1 MAQIQKYI
9 KIQQILDN
17 LLDNPLLQDLT
28 LERVVNYTI
37 RLMRKIGCPQL
48 FYEATEWINIDNY
61 RGVLPCNCLNVIQ
74 VRNEFGVCYRYSTD
88 SFHMSQ
94 DKGNLS
100 PSAYARDNPD
110 LTYKIQGDCIFTSEE
125 KGKIEIAY
133 NAVAVDNDGYPLI
146 PDDESFIDALERY
159 IKKERYNIL
168 FDNGKITQQSLQVA
182 QQEYAF
188 AVGQASNSLIMP
200 TIDQMESLKNMWTS
214 LIQRTREHKRGFNT
228 LGNQEFIK
236 IH

>member
-48 FYEATEWINIDNY
+48 FYEATEWININNY

-110 LTYKIQGDCIFTSEE
+110 LTYKIQGNIIFTSIKE
-125 KGKIEIAY
+125 GVIEIAY
-133 NAVAVDNDGYPLI
+133 NAFAVDSDGYPLI
-146 PDDESFIDALERY
+146 PDNSSFISALEYY
-159 IKKERYNIL
+159 IKKKHFGVL
-168 FDNGKITQQSLQVA
+168 FDTGKINQAIYHQVC
-182 QQEYAF
+182 QDYAW
-188 AVGQASNSLIMP
+188 AVGQAQSDLVRPS
-200 TIDQMESLKNMWTS
+200 IDQMQSLTNS
-214 LIQRTREHKRGFNT
+214 LNT
-228 LGNQEFIK
+228 LVTRVNEHRSGFVNNGTQEK
-236 IH
+236 IRLQ